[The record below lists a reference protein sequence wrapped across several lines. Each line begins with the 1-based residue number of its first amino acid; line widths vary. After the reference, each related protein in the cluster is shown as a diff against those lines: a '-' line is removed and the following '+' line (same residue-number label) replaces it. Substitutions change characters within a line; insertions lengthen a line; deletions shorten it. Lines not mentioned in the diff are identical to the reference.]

1 MTNEEKL
8 LHLSNVVLIAGTDN
22 VISEAEAKAIEI
34 VVHQIG
40 ASESDLKKALHAVNH
55 GDHKLTPFGRFSDN
69 VRNLEDMILVA
80 ISDGE
85 ISKSEKPEILS
96 FAKTIKISQNQ
107 IAEILSETKR
117 RMKSQKATPTTCPS
131 CAEEIPP
138 ESIFCSHCG
147 HRVVL
152 S

>member
-8 LHLSNVVLIAGTDN
+8 LYLSNIVFIAGTDN
-22 VISEAEAKAIEI
+22 IISEAEANTIEMLRQ
-34 VVHQIG
+34 QIG
-40 ASESDLKKALHAVNH
+40 ASQSDLKKALHAVNK
-55 GDHKLTPFGRFSDN
+55 GEHKLTPFGRFSDN

-80 ISDGE
+80 ISDGK

-117 RMKSQKATPTTCPS
+117 RMKSEKATLTCPS

-147 HRVVL
+147 HRVV
-152 S
+152 SS